1 MTDIRILSGP
11 EISKAL
17 SMKDAID
24 AMRSAFRALH
34 NGSARLPQ
42 RIHME
47 TEKGTTLFMPA
58 TLESAIGIKTVT
70 LFPDNPKNNIPYIQ
84 GTYCLFDGT
93 NGTPIAFMDGKTLT
107 AIRTGA
113 ASGLATDILA
123 RKDSKTV
130 AILGAGVQG
139 RTQLRAICEVR
150 KIKQVNI
157 FDPVTQSAESFAQEM
172 GLLLG
177 IPITMYSTS
186 AEAIADAD
194 IICAATISPT
204 PVFSDKDLK
213 KGVHINAVGSYKPDV
228 QEIPEE
234 TVLRSK
240 LVVDERK
247 AAIEETGDL
256 IIPIN
261 KGIITAEHIYADLGQ
276 LVSGTKPGRTDDLE
290 ITFFKSV
297 GLAIQDL
304 AAAGKAL
311 ARAEEM
317 NLGKVVEI

>member
-1 MTDIRILSGP
+1 
-11 EISKAL
+11 
-17 SMKDAID
+17 MKDAID
-24 AMRSAFRALH
+24 AMRSAFTALH
-34 NGSARLPQ
+34 QGTAYLPR
-42 RIHME
+42 RIHIE
-47 TEKGTTLFMPA
+47 TEKGTSLFMPA
-58 TLESAIGIKTVT
+58 AIESAVGIKTVT
-70 LFPDNPKNNIPYIQ
+70 LFPGNPKNNIPYIQ
-84 GTYCLFDGT
+84 GTYCLFDGA
-93 NGTPIAFMDGKTLT
+93 NGTPVALMDGKTLT
-107 AIRTGA
+107 SIRTGA
-113 ASGLATDILA
+113 ASGLATDLLA

-130 AILGAGVQG
+130 AILGTGVQG
-139 RTQLRAICEVR
+139 RTQLQAVCEVR
-150 KIKQVNI
+150 QIRKVKI
-157 FDPVTQSAESFAQEM
+157 FDPVRKSAESFIKEM
-172 GLLLG
+172 SALLG
-177 IPITMYSTS
+177 IPITMHNTS

-228 QEIPEE
+228 QEIPEA

-240 LVVDERK
+240 LVVDDRK
-247 AAIEETGDL
+247 AALEETGDL

-261 KGIITAEHIYADLGQ
+261 KGIMTAEHIYADLGE

-304 AAAGKAL
+304 AAASKAL